1 MGATSASEERPPFL
15 VYKEQLQREEGA
27 EDGQVNLLTGAHK
40 RTAYA
45 LTFEIERLGREYG
58 IERLGFLTLTFAD
71 AVIEKREAMKR
82 FRSLVNGVLNDR
94 YERWIRVAERQKSGR
109 WHFHL
114 VVVVPEDI
122 RTGIDFAA
130 IADGVYR
137 SANDALREEW
147 AFWRVTASK
156 YGFGRTELLP
166 VKSTAEGIARY
177 VGKYVSKHIEERRD
191 EDKGMRVVA
200 FGNYGKGERRCSSRF
215 AWNTPNARLWRG
227 KLAVFAETIGA
238 DTVEDLKA
246 LYGSSW
252 AYHVAPSVFAISDFA
267 VSLFEL
273 GYTEKEFARIELAS
287 GEGQVEARAGE
298 GDGEDKDKR
307 ADCPAGLSAG
317 RSERV
322 DLDKPPVVEGTGR
335 RYRMDAPGAERVFKR
350 RPNFDGVL
358 DDFAPLVSESPPGL
372 NALEPW

>member
-1 MGATSASEERPPFL
+1 MTGSEFLFPSTTSRECPGEVTVEQPIVDGGGVGATSASEERPPFL

-147 AFWRVTASK
+147 AFWRVTALS
-156 YGFGRTELLP
+156 L
-166 VKSTAEGIARY
+166 I
-177 VGKYVSKHIEERRD
+177 HI
-191 EDKGMRVVA
+191 
-200 FGNYGKGERRCSSRF
+200 
-215 AWNTPNARLWRG
+215 
-227 KLAVFAETIGA
+227 
-238 DTVEDLKA
+238 
-246 LYGSSW
+246 
-252 AYHVAPSVFAISDFA
+252 
-267 VSLFEL
+267 
-273 GYTEKEFARIELAS
+273 
-287 GEGQVEARAGE
+287 
-298 GDGEDKDKR
+298 
-307 ADCPAGLSAG
+307 
-317 RSERV
+317 SE
-322 DLDKPPVVEGTGR
+322 PT
-335 RYRMDAPGAERVFKR
+335 
-350 RPNFDGVL
+350 RPY
-358 DDFAPLVSESPPGL
+358 
-372 NALEPW
+372 